1 MYYMHKPYGLRRQ
14 AWFLGGCLF
23 FLVAWWPGSL
33 NAQPHKTLGV
43 IDPLLEPI
51 SFTDQQ
57 GKDLTLYAVSGLSQ
71 EKNAYNRTL
80 GWNREGAGGLRNEQ
94 RRKEYYEYV
103 LQQIAI
109 QEEFAGPDFLYF
121 IEEFSESPS
130 PFAEIAQ
137 EVLPEIPETFIKTF
151 TFFDDPIFEN
161 LFHKHIIKLNYIKS
175 IDLTTRGVNKVKH
188 GGRWIR
194 QNIQN
199 GAFDKA
205 FGFIKLLAG
214 TRNLATES
222 QRIYATYLLLKAF
235 QMDLALDRLRYL
247 QQHSTLYD
255 PAFREAL
262 NAVIREF
269 ELLPNDTWRQLLQAI
284 TLHADALPNTLSSL
298 SDIGEGMLLIS
309 QYSYA
314 NWVGAVL
321 FTVKTGLTID
331 KHQDLLRTSALA
343 ATIYKSLDNEN
354 NFPAYLGVSEY
365 CQVIFLRDLK
375 SALGN
380 NYMKFL
386 ELIWP
391 SRVQIDENGWEL
403 IRFKRGDTRR
413 FLDDQLDLLLKRI
426 LERRLAT
433 SEPSSSSSSSLAL
446 ALLLDSSGSMRE
458 NDPQRLRVEA
468 ARLTADKLPNGASLA
483 LLDFDENTLL
493 LHPMAAVDGNRLSLK
508 RAGDRLD
515 ADGGTNIGAAIRA
528 AARLLSATTT
538 STRAAILLTDGKGTY
553 EDQGRLFV
561 QNGWR
566 LYTIG
571 LGAGINI
578 RLLASLAQ
586 QSGAQYFKA
595 TTAADLGPILDAIL
609 SDLTGNALVATF
621 TDHLDTQEQKS
632 FPFYLDDTATSLS
645 GLLTWTSGSL
655 RIWLRDPT
663 GQVVHP
669 QISQG
674 QTYAVFHLPSPQT
687 GRWQAVAEAP
697 AAPVTSF
704 HLQLSS
710 QSPLRPLFRSFPTA
724 LRPGS
729 GATIRLILPL
739 FNIDTASLSAAV
751 HYLSSD
757 ETNEV
762 TPLHAQPDTKAIHFV
777 GQLRAGTTLGDQRV
791 RVEIKGYTRAG
802 APFQRFLE
810 RTFTVTNTADAG
822 NPLLVSRI
830 VGGYLEITG
839 AQQTGLQKGLLVR
852 LLAPNGD
859 VLGTGY
865 ITSVIA
871 DQAIVE
877 IKRLFVDSLD
887 RQSFTIEPDSAA
899 WRGDIH

>member
-1 MYYMHKPYGLRRQ
+1 MHKPYCFRRQ
-14 AWFLGGCLF
+14 AWLIGGYLF
-23 FLVAWWPGSL
+23 FLFAWRPGSL
-33 NAQPHKTLGV
+33 NAQTPNTLGF
-43 IDPLLEPI
+43 IDPLLEPL
-51 SFTDQQ
+51 SFTDQR
-57 GKDLTLYAVSGLSQ
+57 GNDLTLYAVSGLAQ
-71 EKNAYNRTL
+71 EQNAYNRTL
-80 GWNREGAGGLRNEQ
+80 GWNWQGTGGLRKE
-94 RRKEYYEYV
+94 RTRKEYYEYV

-109 QEEFAGPDFLYF
+109 QEEFVGPDFLYF

-130 PFAEIAQ
+130 PFAEVVQ
-137 EVLPEIPETFIKTF
+137 EVLPKIPETFVKTF
-151 TFFDDPIFEN
+151 AFFDDPVVEN
-161 LFHKHIIKLNYIKS
+161 LFHEHIIKLNYIRTTNL
-175 IDLTTRGVNKVKH
+175 ITRGVNKVKH

-205 FGFIKLLAG
+205 FGFIKLLSG

-235 QMDLALDRLRYL
+235 QMDLALERLRYL
-247 QQHSTLYD
+247 QRHSTLYD

-269 ELLPNDTWRQLLQAI
+269 ELLPNDIWRQLLQAI
-284 TLHADALPNTLSSL
+284 ALHADALPNTLRSL
-298 SDIGEGMLLIS
+298 SDIGEGLLQMS
-309 QYSYA
+309 RYSYA
-314 NWVGAVL
+314 NWIGAVL
-321 FTVKTGLTID
+321 FTVKTGFAID
-331 KHQDLLRTSALA
+331 EHQDQLRTSALA
-343 ATIYKSLDNEN
+343 ATIYKSLDKGNS
-354 NFPAYLGVSEY
+354 FPADLDVSEY

-380 NYMKFL
+380 QYMKFL
-386 ELIWP
+386 ELVWP
-391 SRVQIDENGWEL
+391 SRIQIDEHGWEL
-403 IRFKRGDTRR
+403 IEFKRENTRN

-433 SEPSSSSSSSLAL
+433 SEPSSSPSSSLAL

-458 NDPQRLRVEA
+458 NDPLRLRVEA
-468 ARLTADKLPNGASLA
+468 AKLTADKLPNGASLA

-493 LHPMAAVDGNRLSLK
+493 LHPMAAVDKNRLSLK
-508 RAGDRLD
+508 RASDRLD

-528 AARLLSATTT
+528 AARLLSATTAT
-538 STRAAILLTDGKGTY
+538 TRAAILLTDGKGNY

-609 SDLTGNALVATF
+609 TDLTGNTLVATF
-621 TDHLDTQEQKS
+621 TDHLDTHEQKA

-645 GLLTWTSGSL
+645 GLLTWTTGTL

-669 QISQG
+669 QISRG

-687 GRWQAVAEAP
+687 GRWQAVAEAS

-710 QSPLRPLFRSFPTA
+710 QSPLRPQFRSFPTA
-724 LRPGS
+724 LQPGTA
-729 GATIRLILPL
+729 ATIQLILPR
-739 FNIDTASLSAAV
+739 FSIDTASLSAAV

-757 ETNEV
+757 GTNEV
-762 TPLHAQPDTKAIHFV
+762 IPLRAQPDPEAILFV

-791 RVEIKGYTRAG
+791 RIEIKGNTRSG

-810 RTFTVTNTADAG
+810 RTLTVTNAAGAG
-822 NPLLVSRI
+822 NPLLVTRI

-839 AQQTGLQKGLLVR
+839 AQQTGLQKGLPVR

-871 DQAIVE
+871 DQATVE
-877 IKRLFVDSLD
+877 IQRLFVDTLD
-887 RQSFTIEPDSAA
+887 RQSFTIEPDSVA